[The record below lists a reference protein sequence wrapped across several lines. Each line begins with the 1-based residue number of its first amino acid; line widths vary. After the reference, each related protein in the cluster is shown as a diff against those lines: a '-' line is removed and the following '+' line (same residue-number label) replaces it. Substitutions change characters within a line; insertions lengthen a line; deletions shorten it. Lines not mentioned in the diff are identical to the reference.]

1 MGGHLL
7 ALQDVVGKIPAFC
20 YQKEKNV
27 SYKNIFGFFYG
38 LLGGCLFFLEE
49 RNCVCRRSE
58 ILNTS
63 RVRSA

>member
-27 SYKNIFGFFYG
+27 SYKNIFGFFFMG
-38 LLGGCLFFLEE
+38 FLVGVFFF
-49 RNCVCRRSE
+49 
-58 ILNTS
+58 
-63 RVRSA
+63 